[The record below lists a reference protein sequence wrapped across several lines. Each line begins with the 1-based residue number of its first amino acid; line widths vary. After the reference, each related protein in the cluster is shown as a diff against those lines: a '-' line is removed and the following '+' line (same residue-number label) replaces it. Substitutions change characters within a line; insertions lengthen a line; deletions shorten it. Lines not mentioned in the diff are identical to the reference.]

1 MGSRLGPRRGRDG
14 ELPRLGIDTERG
26 GADSE
31 RDCERAKITRL
42 LDRCFLK
49 FFLFLVSPTH
59 LQSLLELL

>member
-1 MGSRLGPRRGRDG
+1 MGGRLGPRRGRDG

-42 LDRCFLK
+42 LDRCFLE
-49 FFLFLVSPTH
+49 FFLFLS
-59 LQSLLELL
+59 